1 MYIAGET
8 MDIEDEISAN
18 QAEVLAQFERRKRV
32 SKWNFHIQIC
42 SHMTKFNPIFI
53 IDISTEYYFVLENR
67 ISVGKSVTD
76 WTSLRVNKP
85 LVWELN
91 FCEEYVSLLWKFNYY
106 LNVVIFLICRRDRYR
121 CQQTIL
127 KWELV

>member
-53 IDISTEYYFVLENR
+53 IDMSTEYYFVLENR

-76 WTSLRVNKP
+76 
-85 LVWELN
+85 
-91 FCEEYVSLLWKFNYY
+91 
-106 LNVVIFLICRRDRYR
+106 
-121 CQQTIL
+121 
-127 KWELV
+127 